1 MSTPPAEASGDP
13 ARTAVN
19 DLDGRTVDRSGRLSR
34 PSWMFVIRT
43 ATGGFF
49 RDQCIDLAAGLSFRM
64 LL

>member
-49 RDQCIDLAAGLSFRM
+49 RDQ
-64 LL
+64 